1 MKSFLKNKWP
11 FVLIIVL
18 FLLLSSSDYTMY
30 LSILASINAIA
41 VLGVVIITGYARQLH
56 LGQAAFMGLGAYVS
70 AILTIKLNWSW
81 WFTIPAAV
89 GVSIIFGV
97 LLGIP
102 SMKLRGGPYLAL
114 VTQVFGE
121 IIYLII
127 LNWIAVTGGP
137 FGINGIKRPE
147 LFGFAFKGLQPF
159 FFLCIAFLLISY
171 LICRQI
177 TISRY
182 GRFFIS
188 IKESEAAAQS
198 LGINTMKYKIIAF
211 AIAAAFGGLA
221 GTLYGPFIGFISPDQ
236 FRWQAS
242 LIIISMAI
250 VGGLSKLEGG
260 LIGSFALV
268 FLPEF
273 LRLTDQMRLIIYG
286 ALIIIVLAFLPNG
299 IISLWGK
306 SPKQIQLM
314 FKERFNE
321 LVGSE
326 KYIKK
331 REGLPDKDLV
341 K

>member
-1 MKSFLKNKWP
+1 MKSLLKNKWL
-11 FVLIIVL
+11 FVFLVVL

-56 LGQAAFMGLGAYVS
+56 LGQAAFIGLGAYVS
-70 AILTIKLNWSW
+70 AILTIKFNWSW
-81 WFTIPAAV
+81 WLTIPVAV
-89 GVSIIFGV
+89 CISIAFGV

-102 SMKLRGGPYLAL
+102 AMKLRGGPYLAL

-127 LNWIAVTGGP
+127 LNWVAVTGGP
-137 FGINGIKRPE
+137 FGINGIKRPV
-147 LFGFAFKGLQPF
+147 LFGYTFNGLQPF
-159 FFLCIAFLLISY
+159 FFLCIAFLIISY

-177 TISRY
+177 INSRF
-182 GRFFIS
+182 GRFFIA
-188 IKESEAAAQS
+188 IKESEEAAQS
-198 LGINTMKYKIIAF
+198 LGINTMKYKTIAF

-221 GTLYGPFIGFISPDQ
+221 GVLYGPFIGFISPDQ

-250 VGGLSKLEGG
+250 VGGLSRLEGG
-260 LIGSFALV
+260 LIGAFVLV

-286 ALIIIVLAFLPNG
+286 ALIIIALAFLPNG

-306 SPKQIQLM
+306 SPKEILLM

-321 LVGSE
+321 LKSTG
-326 KYIKK
+326 KYVKK
-331 REGLPDKDLV
+331 QGIPDKDLI